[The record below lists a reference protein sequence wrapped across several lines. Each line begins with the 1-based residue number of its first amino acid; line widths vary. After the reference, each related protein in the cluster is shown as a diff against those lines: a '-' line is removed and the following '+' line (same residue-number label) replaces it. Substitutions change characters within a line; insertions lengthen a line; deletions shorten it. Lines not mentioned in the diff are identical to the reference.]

1 MVGGWLRGARGR
13 TARGRTAVVGESGGF
28 LLQVDLSTQMVYVTT
43 SALLVKHVGST
54 PVPRG
59 S

>member
-1 MVGGWLRGARGR
+1 MVTGGAGAHRAGAHRGGGRERGL
-13 TARGRTAVVGESGGF
+13 